1 MFELTKD
8 QDIVLGNESYN
19 LACSLNFQAAPE
31 EISCLALS
39 KLLDT
44 LGTDSVNCT
53 LQIKEFFL
61 KLLDKK
67 SPKSFSYCSRPS
79 RGRIE
84 QFTTWARS
92 RGPRSQIA
100 FSLCKKKF

>member
-53 LQIKEFFL
+53 LQIKDFFGN
-61 KLLDKK
+61 
-67 SPKSFSYCSRPS
+67 Y
-79 RGRIE
+79 
-84 QFTTWARS
+84 
-92 RGPRSQIA
+92 
-100 FSLCKKKF
+100 